1 MPNRLCLPPRVR
13 LMPKHIQ
20 RKYANGQFDRTGTYA
35 GALPKTVGGTY
46 FTCRGVCTC
55 YSSSGEDCCA
65 AAGC

>member
-1 MPNRLCLPPRVR
+1 MPNRLCLPARVR

-46 FTCRGVCTC
+46 FFCHAQNSYC
-55 YSSSGEDCCA
+55 YSSSGEDCC
-65 AAGC
+65 GGD